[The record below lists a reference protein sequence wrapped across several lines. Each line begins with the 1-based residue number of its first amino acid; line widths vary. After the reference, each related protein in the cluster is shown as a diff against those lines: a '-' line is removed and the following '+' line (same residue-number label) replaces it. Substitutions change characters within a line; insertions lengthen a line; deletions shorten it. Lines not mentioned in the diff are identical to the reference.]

1 MVFKRRDKPPLFR
14 RLRELLLPRR
24 GWRRGIEYLGHRV
37 RRLPD
42 TPHRI
47 ALGFACGVYVSFT
60 PFFGLHFV
68 LAAVLA
74 RLCRGNILASLIG
87 TAVLNPLTFPLI
99 ASISLWL
106 GRRIL
111 GHGVTGRDFGRIA
124 DAFAQA
130 FAGLWS
136 SILSL
141 VGLGESHWQ
150 QLVPFLRDLVWPYF
164 LGGLLP
170 GIVAA
175 VLGYYLTRPIVAA
188 YQARRRAR
196 MLARARERLA
206 GEKSEADAAGA
217 RPYNPGGTGTK
228 GRGAAR

>member
-1 MVFKRRDKPPLFR
+1 MVFKRRDKPPLLH
-14 RLRELLLPRR
+14 RLRELVLPRR

-60 PFFGLHFV
+60 PFFGLHFL
-68 LAAVLA
+68 LAAGLA
-74 RLCRGNILASLIG
+74 RLCRGNILASLVG
-87 TAVLNPLTFPLI
+87 TAALNPLTFPLI
-99 ASISLWL
+99 ASVSLWL

-111 GHGVTGRDFGRIA
+111 GFGASGRDFSRVS

-130 FAGLWS
+130 FAGIWTS
-136 SILSL
+136 VLSL
-141 VGLGESHWQ
+141 VGLGESQWQ
-150 QLVPFLRDLVWPYF
+150 KLVPFFRDLLWPYF
-164 LGGLLP
+164 VGGLLP

-175 VLGYYLTRPIVAA
+175 VIGYYLTRPLVGA

-206 GEKSEADAAGA
+206 GEESEADAAGA
-217 RPYNPGGTGTK
+217 RPYNPGGTGAK
-228 GRGAAR
+228 GSGAAR

>member
-1 MVFKRRDKPPLFR
+1 MVFKRRDKPPLLD
-14 RLRELLLPRR
+14 RLRELVMPRR

-60 PFFGLHFV
+60 PFFGLHFL
-68 LAAVLA
+68 LAAGLA
-74 RLCRGNILASLIG
+74 RLCRGNILASLVG
-87 TAVLNPLTFPLI
+87 TAALNPLTFPLI
-99 ASISLWL
+99 ASVSLWL

-111 GHGVTGRDFGRIA
+111 GFGASGRDFSRVS

-130 FAGLWS
+130 FAGIWTS
-136 SILSL
+136 VLSL
-141 VGLGESHWQ
+141 VGLGESQWQ
-150 QLVPFLRDLVWPYF
+150 KLVPFFRDLLWPYF
-164 LGGLLP
+164 VGGLLP

-175 VLGYYLTRPIVAA
+175 VIGYYLTRPLVGA

-196 MLARARERLA
+196 MVARARERLA
-206 GEKSEADAAGA
+206 EEKSEADATGA
-217 RPYNPGGTGTK
+217 HPYNPGGTGAK
-228 GRGAAR
+228 GSGAAR